1 MKHDLQNEIYYVS
14 WSNCNAVLLFF
25 GFFAAFGRNH
35 TFAIVVYQQTSLNV
49 ETG

>member
-1 MKHDLQNEIYYVS
+1 MYLGLIVMLFF
-14 WSNCNAVLLFF
+14 CFF

-35 TFAIVVYQQTSLNV
+35 TFAIVVYQRTSLNV